1 LIFLNR
7 ESNNISTNLVGSV
20 RKSMGEMRTLE
31 QKKARPRQMAI
42 TIISKSNRRCGENY
56 GSQICKD
63 KGGAVKE
70 ARDYK

>member
-1 LIFLNR
+1 MVEE
-7 ESNNISTNLVGSV
+7 ESENISTALVGIV
-20 RKSMGEMRTLE
+20 RKSEDEMRTLE